1 MYPLEYIAWCLVQHG
16 AFALLCSLPVCCLIW
31 TIFYRGRPGRH
42 TWPSLYLL
50 GASLAVTSHW
60 LADELALGF

>member
-1 MYPLEYIAWCLVQHG
+1 MYEASYIFLCLVQHG
-16 AFALLCSLPVCCLIW
+16 LFALLCSLPGCFLIW

-50 GASLAVTSHW
+50 GVA
-60 LADELALGF
+60 LALSSHFIEDWTINWF

>member
-1 MYPLEYIAWCLVQHG
+1 MYEASYIFLCLVQHG
-16 AFALLCSLPVCCLIW
+16 LFALLCSLPGCFLIW

-50 GASLAVTSHW
+50 GAALAVTSHW
-60 LADELALGF
+60 AADAAGLWF

>member
-1 MYPLEYIAWCLVQHG
+1 MYELSYIFLCLVQHG
-16 AFALLCSLPVCCLIW
+16 LFALLCSLPGCFLIW

-50 GASLAVTSHW
+50 GVA
-60 LADELALGF
+60 LALSSHFIEDWTINWF